1 MVSHFQLKSVHPCA
15 YSCGSSDILMLQRA
29 CCIHY
34 TQMVCHCF
42 RAHVSCDVEDR
53 LKSNHSI
60 SSMLEPKNLIDR
72 REHKMF
78 KNVIWH
84 LIFGSSLSP
93 NIHLAF
99 ETLCFLEHPPP
110 PPQKKRNLHLDLLSI
125 FHIEGTFHLLSVLL
139 MHCLYKYDQSS
150 FNVHTLSVA
159 ALTILL

>member
-29 CCIHY
+29 CCIHH

-93 NIHLAF
+93 NI
-99 ETLCFLEHPPP
+99 T
-110 PPQKKRNLHLDLLSI
+110 
-125 FHIEGTFHLLSVLL
+125 
-139 MHCLYKYDQSS
+139 
-150 FNVHTLSVA
+150 
-159 ALTILL
+159 